1 TGKDAVRENAGRK
14 KQSDHDWINDA
25 ETKMKNRSDVLYRAR
40 KQVFNQANANA
51 NAWNEQPKFFTLT
64 YAENMQDIKQSNYN
78 FKKFIQRLN
87 YTLKIKLKYT
97 AVIEFQKRGAIHYH
111 LLVYNLP
118 YTPVDVLSDIWGH
131 GFVKINK
138 IDHVDNV
145 GAYITK
151 YMIKD
156 NIDERL
162 LGEKSYFS
170 SRGLKKPEEYIL
182 TEKEKETLL
191 KSHDEYITYSKNYE
205 NEYLGNIHK
214 IQINLNR
221 KS

>member
-1 TGKDAVRENAGRK
+1 
-14 KQSDHDWINDA
+14 
-25 ETKMKNRSDVLYRAR
+25 
-40 KQVFNQANANA
+40 
-51 NAWNEQPKFFTLT
+51 
-64 YAENMQDIKQSNYN
+64 QDIKKSNYN
-78 FKKFIQRLN
+78 LKNFIQRLN